1 MKSKSRTCSI
11 LLVASLLSLSACGD
25 DGDSS
30 EGGGACGEVAACGGD
45 PTGSW
50 TIEETCLDPS
60 MFADLTESCDAEVDV
75 SGLEMV
81 GTAEFRADSTY
92 ATTSTIQGPMKIVYP
107 PSCLTME
114 GVTLTCAQLDMFMQ
128 QLLTEGDAPFASA
141 SCAAAAAGC
150 ACTLIM
156 EETTTTGAGT
166 WSVSGSSLMIEADG
180 EAPEELPFCV
190 EGSSL
195 TMAIDADAGSD
206 ASGKIKN
213 YMRLT
218 KQ

>member
-25 DGDSS
+25 DGGSS

-50 TIEETCLDPS
+50 TIEETCIDPS
-60 MFADLTESCDAEVDV
+60 MLAELTGSCDAEVDV

-81 GTAEFRADSTY
+81 GTAEFRSDSTY
-92 ATTSTIQGPMKIVYP
+92 ATTSTVQGPMKIVFP
-107 PSCLTME
+107 PSCLTTE
-114 GVTLTCAQLDMFMQ
+114 GVTVTCAQLDTFLQ

-141 SCAAAAAGC
+141 SCAAAGEGC

-166 WSVSGSSLMIEADG
+166 WSAWGASLTVEADG
-180 EAPEELPFCV
+180 EAPEEVPFCV

-195 TMAIDADAGSD
+195 TMAIDADAGGD
-206 ASGKIKN
+206 ASGKIKS